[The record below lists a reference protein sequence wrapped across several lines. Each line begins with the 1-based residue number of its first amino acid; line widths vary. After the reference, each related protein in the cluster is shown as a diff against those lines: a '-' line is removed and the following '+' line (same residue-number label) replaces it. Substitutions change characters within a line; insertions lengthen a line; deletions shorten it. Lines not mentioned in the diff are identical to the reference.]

1 MFFKGAIE
9 LGTKKMIA
17 VIIVSISFIFSIATI
32 IYAKEAEI
40 EGTHLNVRSGPGSNY
55 EMIDQVNP
63 PESYNVLDQQGNWV
77 QIDINS
83 TEGWVHQDYV
93 TISEDHED
101 TQQGSTTTP
110 SSDADQSSNHQRSE
124 SISDKLI
131 VIDPGHGGRDVGA
144 IGASGNYESTYTL
157 TTANV
162 LKQRLEALGA
172 EVILTRTED
181 RFIPLTSRVTIANT
195 KQADLFLSLHYNSTP
210 ELPNVTGAGTYYYS
224 DRDKQ
229 LAEDVQFFMVSQTGM
244 NDRGVQQEDL
254 QVLRTNHRPS
264 LLLELGFISNQEEE
278 HNIQSKA
285 YLDQMSRGITKGIH
299 QYFQSS

>member
-1 MFFKGAIE
+1 M
-9 LGTKKMIA
+9 GTKKMIA